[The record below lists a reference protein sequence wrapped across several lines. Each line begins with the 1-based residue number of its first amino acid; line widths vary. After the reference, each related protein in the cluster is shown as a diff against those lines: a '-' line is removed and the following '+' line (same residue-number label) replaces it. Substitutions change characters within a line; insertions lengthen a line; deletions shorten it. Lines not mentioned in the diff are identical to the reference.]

1 MDDLAVGGIL
11 EREELDFN
19 MFGKSNIKQYDAP
32 HTTNKSKP
40 ATLYQDDFTLE
51 TEDEFNQMESILNQ
65 TQSSKKYSSLSQTTT
80 KTDSSS
86 SSIDINSFDI
96 NAYISQQ
103 ESDNN
108 VSLFG

>member
-11 EREELDFN
+11 EREELDFD
-19 MFGKSNIKQYDAP
+19 MFGRSNVKQYDAP
-32 HTTNKSKP
+32 KVANKSKP
-40 ATLYQDDFTLE
+40 TLYQDDFTLE
-51 TEDEFNQMESILNQ
+51 TEDEFNQMESILNE
-65 TQSSKKYSSLSQTTT
+65 TQATKKYSSASKTTT
-80 KTDSSS
+80 KTDTSS

>member
-1 MDDLAVGGIL
+1 LDDLAVGGIL

-19 MFGKSNIKQYDAP
+19 MFGRSNVKQYDTP
-32 HTTNKSKP
+32 QPVNPSKP
-40 ATLYQDDFTLE
+40 TLYQDDFTLE
-51 TEDEFNQMESILNQ
+51 TEDEFNEMESILNQ
-65 TQSSKKYSSLSQTTT
+65 TQSSKKYSTAIKTST
-80 KTDSSS
+80 KTDSS